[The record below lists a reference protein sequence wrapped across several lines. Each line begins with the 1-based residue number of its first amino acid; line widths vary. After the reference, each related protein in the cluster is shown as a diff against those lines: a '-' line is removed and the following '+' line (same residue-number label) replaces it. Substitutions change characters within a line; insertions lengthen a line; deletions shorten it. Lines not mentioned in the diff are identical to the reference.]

1 MTMTMDSTADTVSTT
16 KDEFLRAKAQLIRA
30 LEKTPDDRINW
41 SPSETARTPVHIVAH
56 AECAIEF
63 IHQMMMG
70 KPFDIATTAD
80 ADRYFLDAERPYT
93 TREDALSLLESK
105 SDAFVTWLESVTA
118 EDLAVMAPMPF
129 GMGAVPV
136 SLGITFPAMHT
147 QGHTAQID
155 YIQTIYGDRIW

>member
-1 MTMTMDSTADTVSTT
+1 MTMTMDTTADTVAKT

-41 SPSETARTPVHIVAH
+41 SPSETARSPLHVVAH
-56 AECAIEF
+56 AACAIEF

-70 KPFDIATTAD
+70 KPFEIATTAE
-80 ADRYFLDAERPYT
+80 ADEYFLKAERPYT
-93 TREDALSLLESK
+93 TREEALSLLETK
-105 SDAFVTWLESVTA
+105 SDAFVTWLDSATTD
-118 EDLAVMAPMPF
+118 DLAGMAQLPF

-155 YIQTIYGDRIW
+155 YIQTIYGDRVW